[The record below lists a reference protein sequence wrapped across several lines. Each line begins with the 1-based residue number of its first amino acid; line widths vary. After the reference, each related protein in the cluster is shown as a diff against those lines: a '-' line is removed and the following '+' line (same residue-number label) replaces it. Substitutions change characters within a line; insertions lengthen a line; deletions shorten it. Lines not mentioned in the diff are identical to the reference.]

1 MSTDIV
7 YRHAPPPASEYHALF
22 ESTGWNEAYRLD
34 AQRLA
39 AANAASWFV
48 VAAYAQERLVGF
60 GRVVSDGVFHAMIY
74 DMIIAPDAQG
84 RGIGSAILQR
94 LAGRCREA
102 GIRDVQLFCARGK
115 RGFYEKNGFVARPE
129 DGPGMQ
135 LVGP

>member
-1 MSTDIV
+1 MTPDIV
-7 YRHAPPPASEYHALF
+7 YRHEPPPAAEYHALF
-22 ESTGWNEAYRLD
+22 ESTGWNAAYGLD
-34 AQRLA
+34 APALA

-48 VAAYAQERLVGF
+48 VAAYAQGRLVGF

-74 DMIIAPDAQG
+74 DMIVAPDAQA

-94 LAGRCREA
+94 LATRCREA

-115 RGFYEKNGFVARPE
+115 RGFYERNGFAARPE

-135 LVGP
+135 LAGP